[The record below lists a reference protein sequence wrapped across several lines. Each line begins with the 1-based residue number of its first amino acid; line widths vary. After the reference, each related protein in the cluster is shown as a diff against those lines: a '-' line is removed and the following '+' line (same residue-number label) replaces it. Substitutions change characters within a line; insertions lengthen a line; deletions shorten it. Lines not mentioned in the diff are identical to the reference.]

1 MSETVISTGIL
12 LFLLAP
18 ILTYT
23 SNGFSGETP
32 SQDQQESSRFYA
44 LKVIYEKKVQ
54 NARDSLG
61 VPDGRSAEILSGG
74 QLVLLMEKIL
84 SPSRITGYGENQGC
98 TDSGSVVGKGE
109 GDYSLEGRFTWQDA
123 QGEQQHEWVRP
134 GPTATGFCIAP
145 PALAIYLFED
155 NFGVDM
161 IRITNLGTS
170 SLFIDAVIGYEWSPI
185 DLTLSG
191 TPQHG
196 DKPYLFPH
204 RSERGKGR
212 LLSYWRG
219 KP

>member
-1 MSETVISTGIL
+1 MSKTVISTGIL

-18 ILTYT
+18 ILTYA
-23 SNGFSGETP
+23 SNGFSGEAP
-32 SQDQQESSRFYA
+32 GQDRQESSRFYA

-54 NARDSLG
+54 NAQDSLG
-61 VPDGRSAEILSGG
+61 APDGRSAEILPGA

-145 PALAIYLFED
+145 PLQAICPFKD
-155 NFGVDM
+155 TFGVDM
-161 IRITNLGTS
+161 IRITNLGTN
-170 SLFIDAVIGYEWSPI
+170 SLFVDAVIGYEWNPI
-185 DLTLSG
+185 DLMLSG
-191 TPQHG
+191 TQQHG
-196 DKPYLFPH
+196 DKPYLLPY
-204 RSERGKGR
+204 RSGKGKEG
-212 LLSYWRG
+212 S
-219 KP
+219 